1 MGLKLRELPA
11 NEEIFIDANIFLY
24 SAFKHPVF
32 GNKCKNFLISIEKEE
47 IKGYTSDFV
56 LNEIFHKLM
65 IAEVVKKFGIAA
77 KQVVRFVKKK
87 PEVIA
92 ELETVWT
99 GMEIIKGFNISILNG
114 SLFPDFIE
122 ISKKY
127 WLMATDAFHVATMKR
142 YGITNIATNDPDFER
157 VNGTKV
163 WKP

>member
-1 MGLKLRELPA
+1 MGLKLRELPD

-32 GNKCKNFLISIEKEE
+32 GNKCKNFLIRIEKEE

-65 IAEVVKKFGIAA
+65 IAEIVKKFGIVA

-99 GMEIIKGFNISILNG
+99 EMEIIKGFNISILNG
-114 SLFPDFIE
+114 SLFPDFIK
-122 ISKKY
+122 ISKRY
-127 WLMATDAFHVATMKR
+127 WLMATDAFHVATMKKH
-142 YGITNIATNDPDFER
+142 GITNIATNDPDFER

>member
-1 MGLKLRELPA
+1 MGLKLSELPA

-32 GNKCKNFLISIEKEE
+32 GNNCKTFLIGIEKEE

-56 LNEIFHKLM
+56 LNEVFHKLM

-87 PEVIA
+87 PEAIA

-99 GMEIIKGFNISILNG
+99 EMEILKGFNISILNS
-114 SLFPDFIE
+114 SLCHDEKPWNNKHSDKRPRLWASGVAQGME
-122 ISKKY
+122 TLKKKG
-127 WLMATDAFHVATMKR
+127 LFA
-142 YGITNIATNDPDFER
+142 
-157 VNGTKV
+157 
-163 WKP
+163 

>member
-1 MGLKLRELPA
+1 MGLKLSELPA

-24 SAFKHPVF
+24 SAFKHPVL
-32 GNKCKNFLISIEKEE
+32 GNKCKNLLIGIEKGE

-56 LNEIFHKLM
+56 LNEVFHKLM
-65 IAEVVKKFGIAA
+65 IAEVVKKFGITA

-87 PEVIA
+87 PGAIA

-99 GMEIIKGFNISILNG
+99 EMEIIKSFNISILNG

-122 ISKKY
+122 ISKRY
-127 WLMATDAFHVATMKR
+127 WLMATDAFHVATMKMQ
-142 YGITNIATNDPDFER
+142 GITNIATNDPDFER
-157 VNGTKV
+157 VDWIKV

>member
-32 GNKCKNFLISIEKEE
+32 GNKCKNFLIRIEK
-47 IKGYTSDFV
+47 G
-56 LNEIFHKLM
+56 
-65 IAEVVKKFGIAA
+65 
-77 KQVVRFVKKK
+77 
-87 PEVIA
+87 
-92 ELETVWT
+92 
-99 GMEIIKGFNISILNG
+99 EIINISILND

-142 YGITNIATNDPDFER
+142 HGITNIATNDPDFER
-157 VNGTKV
+157 VGWTKV